1 MPKPLIATKTAPQRQ
16 MIAKLRSDHVEI
28 CEDSPRVHMHDLQ
41 NYLDVL
47 WTVITVN
54 NATRWLTA
62 SNQQ

>member
-1 MPKPLIATKTAPQRQ
+1 
-16 MIAKLRSDHVEI
+16 MITRLRNDHVEI

-41 NYLDVL
+41 DYLDVL

-62 SNQQ
+62 LNQQ

>member
-1 MPKPLIATKTAPQRQ
+1 MPKPLIATNTAAKTDDRQ
-16 MIAKLRSDHVEI
+16 LRSDHVEI
-28 CEDSPRVHMHDLQ
+28 CEDSPRVRMHDLQ